1 MGTRRTVGVA
11 AATAVVGAGTAAN
24 RLFGVPLSSFASS
37 PRLVG
42 DGRVWLLVTSGVLAD
57 NPWLPSLAGF
67 AIALAVALWVLPG
80 RVVASAALAGQVLSA
95 LLVYGSVGLV
105 RLYDAHAF
113 DSVVGQ
119 SDFGLS
125 AVIAAWI
132 GAVAG
137 VYWGR
142 YTSAGGRSGVVLGC
156 LCCLGVGL
164 VFRPHLTLLDSE
176 HVVAFAIGAAVPNP
190 VWPRVVAPARRLAAV
205 AAAAVFGAHVQG

>member
-1 MGTRRTVGVA
+1 VGARRAFGVA
-11 AATAVVGAGTAAN
+11 AATAVVGAGTAVN
-24 RLFGVPLSSFASS
+24 RLLGVPLSSFASS

-42 DGRVWLLVTSGVLAD
+42 EGRVWLLLTSGVLAD

-67 AIALAVALWVLPG
+67 AVALAVASWVLPG
-80 RVVASAALAGQVLSA
+80 HVVVSAAAAGQVLSA
-95 LLVYGSVGLV
+95 LLVYGGVGLV
-105 RLYDAHAF
+105 RLLDPRAF
-113 DSVVGQ
+113 GSVVGQ

-142 YTSAGGRSGVVLGC
+142 DPSARGRTMVVLGC

-164 VFRPHLTLLDSE
+164 AFRPHLTFLDSE
-176 HVVAFAIGAAVPNP
+176 HIVAFAIGAALVSPA
-190 VWPRVVAPARRLAAV
+190 WRAMLAPARRLAAV
-205 AAAAVFGAHVQG
+205 AAAAAFGANLRG

>member
-80 RVVASAALAGQVLSA
+80 RVVVSAALAGQVLSA
-95 LLVYGSVGLV
+95 LLVYGSIGLV
-105 RLYDAHAF
+105 RLLDAHAF

-137 VYWGR
+137 VYWCR
-142 YTSAGGRSGVVLGC
+142 YTSARGRAGVVLGC
-156 LCCLGVGL
+156 LCCLGAGL
-164 VFRPHLTLLDSE
+164 AFRPHLTFLDSE

-190 VWPRVVAPARRLAAV
+190 VWPRVVAPARRLATV

>member
-1 MGTRRTVGVA
+1 VA

-24 RLFGVPLSSFASS
+24 RLVGVPLSSFAAS

-42 DGRVWLLVTSGVLAD
+42 EGKVWLLVTSGMLAD

-67 AIALAVALWVLPG
+67 AVALAVALWVLPG
-80 RVVASAALAGQVLSA
+80 HVVISAAAAGQILSA

-105 RLYDAHAF
+105 RLCDPHAF
-113 DSVVGQ
+113 GSIVGQ
-119 SDFGLS
+119 RDFGLS

-137 VYWGR
+137 VYWTRYPSTRGR
-142 YTSAGGRSGVVLGC
+142 TAVILGC

-164 VFRPHLTLLDSE
+164 AFRPHLTFLDSE
-176 HVVAFAIGAAVPNP
+176 HIVAFAIGGVLVSPA
-190 VWPRVVAPARRLAAV
+190 WPRTVAPARRLVAAV
-205 AAAAVFGAHVQG
+205 AATVFGT

>member
-1 MGTRRTVGVA
+1 VGGRRSVGVV

-24 RLFGVPLSSFASS
+24 RLFSVPLSSFASS

-42 DGRVWLLVTSGVLAD
+42 EGRVWLLVTSGVLAD

-80 RVVASAALAGQVLSA
+80 HVVAFAAVSGQILSA

-105 RLYDAHAF
+105 RLLDAHAF
-113 DSVVGQ
+113 GSVVVE

-132 GAVAG
+132 GAVAR
-137 VYWGR
+137 VYWRRYPSARGR
-142 YTSAGGRSGVVLGC
+142 MGVVLGC
-156 LCCLGVGL
+156 FCCLGVGL
-164 VFRPHLTLLDSE
+164 AFRPHLTFLDGE
-176 HVVAFAIGAAVPNP
+176 HIVAFAIGAALLNP
-190 VWPRVVAPARRLAAV
+190 SWQWLVAPARRLAAV
-205 AAAAVFGAHVQG
+205 AAAAVFGAHLQG